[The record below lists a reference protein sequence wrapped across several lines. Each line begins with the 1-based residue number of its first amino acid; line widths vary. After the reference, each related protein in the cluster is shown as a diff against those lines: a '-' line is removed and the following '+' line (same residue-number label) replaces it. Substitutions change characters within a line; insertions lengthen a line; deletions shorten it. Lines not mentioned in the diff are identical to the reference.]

1 MKHFN
6 PRWLLGLAMLAVS
19 MCLPGCSCDD
29 LEGTYTDAE
38 NVIKVEL
45 KDDNRVYITLGD
57 LGSKAGE
64 YEVDDDRV
72 IIKVD
77 GDTTVLTRKD
87 DGSLD
92 GGMMFGTL
100 KKTDD

>member
-1 MKHFN
+1 MKRFS
-6 PRWLLGLAMLAVS
+6 PRWLLGPAMLALS
-19 MCLPGCSCDD
+19 LCLPGCSCDGV
-29 LEGTYTDAE
+29 EGTYTDAE
-38 NVIKVEL
+38 NVIKLEL
-45 KDDNRVYITLGD
+45 KDGDRAYITMGD

-64 YEVDDDRV
+64 YEVDGDRV
-72 IIKVD
+72 IVKMD
-77 GDTTVLTRKD
+77 GDSAVFTRKE